1 MKHEKGRSITGIQAK
16 RNTSNSASTATLVR
30 LRYLFSYNDPSDYLY
45 NIANIATWSIIESG
59 IGLIAGSL
67 PALRPLLKYV
77 PFLGGDSAGSSDRT
91 KSTGVKASSG
101 GLTFRRSRHTSRHKL
116 DVLNPNPGGG
126 GLTTCE
132 AGKRNWEELSDAESQ
147 KYILKE
153 SHVAVTHMAVADI
166 EAGENGGSSQEAG
179 CFDKSRFNK

>member
-1 MKHEKGRSITGIQAK
+1 MKHEKDQAN
-16 RNTSNSASTATLVR
+16 RNPQNSASTATLVR

-45 NIANIATWSIIESG
+45 NIANIAIWSIIESG
-59 IGLIAGSL
+59 TGLIAGSL

-77 PFLGGDSAGSSDRT
+77 PFLGGESGAGSSDRT
-91 KSTGVKASSG
+91 KSAGVKASASG
-101 GLTFRRSRHTSRHKL
+101 GGITFRRSRHTSRHKL
-116 DVLNPNPGGG
+116 DVLNPNPGG

-153 SHVAVTHMAVADI
+153 SEVAVTHVAVADI
-166 EAGENGGSSQEAG
+166 EAGENAGASQAVG
-179 CFDKSRFNK
+179 CFDQSRFNK